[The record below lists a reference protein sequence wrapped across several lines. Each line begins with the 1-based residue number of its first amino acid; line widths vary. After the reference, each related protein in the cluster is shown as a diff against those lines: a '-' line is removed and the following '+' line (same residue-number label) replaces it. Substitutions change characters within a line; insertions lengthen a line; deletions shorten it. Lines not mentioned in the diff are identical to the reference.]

1 MLNLRVKRLMISK
14 GIANPHSFLVKNGI
28 NHTTATKILSSRCKN
43 LKVEYIELLCW
54 HISCTPN
61 ELFEWEPDSKYVDH
75 PGHPLQAVRLPKIE
89 TNLPKLLKKLS
100 KNQIMELSTLAVD
113 MLIENEGGKKR
124 EEKA

>member
-61 ELFEWEPDSKYVDH
+61 ELFDWDPDKKYVDH
-75 PGHPLQAVRLPKIE
+75 PGHPLQAIRAKNTE
-89 TNLPKLLKKLS
+89 SNLPKLLKRLS
-100 KNQIMELSTLAVD
+100 KDQIIELSTLAVG

-124 EEKA
+124 E

>member
-1 MLNLRVKRLMISK
+1 MVSK
-14 GIANPHSFLVKNGI
+14 GISNPHAFLVKNGI
-28 NHTTATKILSSRCKN
+28 NPTTATKILSSRCKN
-43 LKVEYIELLCW
+43 LKVEQIELLCW

-100 KNQIMELSTLAVD
+100 KDQIIELSTLAVG

-124 EEKA
+124 EEKPNPQLPTIS